1 MASPIRT
8 ATVLVVDDDPGV
20 LLFCQKVLQDAGHT
34 VLQAPGSSE
43 ALKLYAEYQAP
54 IDVILTDIILPPPGF
69 QLSVEN
75 NPYPRLNGRDMVDRL
90 LEGKKE
96 VRILLMSSSSQ
107 QDLRSSG
114 LMREGLP
121 FVMKP
126 FSAETLVQLMQ
137 KVLAGPP
144 VAVKPGPVE
153 KSSQG
158 DVDWF
163 G

>member
-1 MASPIRT
+1 
-8 ATVLVVDDDPGV
+8 
-20 LLFCQKVLQDAGHT
+20 
-34 VLQAPGSSE
+34 
-43 ALKLYAEYQAP
+43 
-54 IDVILTDIILPPPGF
+54 
-69 QLSVEN
+69 
-75 NPYPRLNGRDMVDRL
+75 MVDRL

-144 VAVKPGPVE
+144 VAVKPGPIE